1 MLCMVSGDMSKAV
14 VKVTYDNFP
23 NIHQFIDV
31 ISVDLVPKFGD
42 ENRERVLSIT
52 LVPASSVLPIDSE
65 GSSRQ
70 QLYQP
75 LSNIREHPA
84 PPEPPDKVVILASS
98 LNLSLLV
105 TAAKQFSICLECHHQ
120 HDMHRMPTTPGD
132 FEDKHMLCA
141 ARLLEMLNLYA
152 INHENCAQSDSINKF
167 IIEEIKVLNE
177 VKWIGLPNFMP
188 QAAFLSLLQR
198 KLQVSTQRA
207 CEKLIAKQ
215 HNSIQYVMEAI
226 ECGKAKVT
234 EPLLDGLCIKV
245 PKVLAPP
252 EPPLANTCNYCSDIF
267 YDGSSSVFANIHC
280 YFDDSAGVRIF
291 DFVSKA
297 GGIKH
302 FVHRRMRKP
311 IGYVCS
317 LIVKETFNKFLS
329 HWMMGLKSMM
339 KLEFQDVYIGSYLNA
354 LFYDDYS
361 YSLEDH
367 HCYFDHRACL
377 IDAVIFAFKMM
388 VRTYGFMLMM
398 VMSYGV
404 TEDLWEKANL
414 DNGKSLNHVYNSLA
428 WKLCVAPLYVSYC
441 HLTKDFLLI
450 FQHTKL
456 VIVLHRKMIFKGS
469 FHAPKVLTKLKD
481 WLPKHGY
488 RKFVVNVDLVEAI
501 LQRKMIQ
508 RGSVH
513 VSLVLLKW
521 KTLPPKHGTWKF
533 SSLRTRM
540 FEGESIVTGIN
551 Y

>member
-1 MLCMVSGDMSKAV
+1 
-14 VKVTYDNFP
+14 
-23 NIHQFIDV
+23 
-31 ISVDLVPKFGD
+31 
-42 ENRERVLSIT
+42 
-52 LVPASSVLPIDSE
+52 
-65 GSSRQ
+65 
-70 QLYQP
+70 
-75 LSNIREHPA
+75 
-84 PPEPPDKVVILASS
+84 
-98 LNLSLLV
+98 
-105 TAAKQFSICLECHHQ
+105 
-120 HDMHRMPTTPGD
+120 MHRMPTTPGD

-267 YDGSSSVFANIHC
+267 DDGSSSVFANIHC

-297 GGIKH
+297 GGNEIASLLSFMKLYTYPIDNSYELNSHAIRNFTFECSVMTIDDAFRRLSFLLTVHFAFEIEVFVIVHVIGIKH

-339 KLEFQDVYIGSYLNA
+339 KV
-354 LFYDDYS
+354 
-361 YSLEDH
+361 
-367 HCYFDHRACL
+367 
-377 IDAVIFAFKMM
+377 
-388 VRTYGFMLMM
+388 
-398 VMSYGV
+398 
-404 TEDLWEKANL
+404 
-414 DNGKSLNHVYNSLA
+414 
-428 WKLCVAPLYVSYC
+428 
-441 HLTKDFLLI
+441 
-450 FQHTKL
+450 
-456 VIVLHRKMIFKGS
+456 
-469 FHAPKVLTKLKD
+469 
-481 WLPKHGY
+481 
-488 RKFVVNVDLVEAI
+488 
-501 LQRKMIQ
+501 
-508 RGSVH
+508 
-513 VSLVLLKW
+513 
-521 KTLPPKHGTWKF
+521 
-533 SSLRTRM
+533 SSLCL
-540 FEGESIVTGIN
+540 SL
-551 Y
+551 